1 MKKER
6 ILKSLLSAWV
16 MMLLVIAVTSCDDDD
31 DDINSGQ
38 VVLLSFGPSGVHLGD
53 EIVFVGENLSKVSA
67 VVFQPGVEVS
77 KSAFTSATDE
87 RIKLVIPQSAET
99 GKVVLKTADGD
110 VESKTVFSLEV
121 PVVISAVTD
130 EAKPGTDI
138 TITGEFVNWIESI
151 TFPSDVTIPKV
162 NFVSRSQTEVVVTVP
177 LEAET
182 GFLIFNTGG
191 TEPLAIGYE
200 DPLTVTLPAVLTL
213 NPLSVQQTE
222 NITIS
227 GTDLDLITEITFGGD
242 VTSSEFVSQSENEI
256 VLSVPVGALTGAL
269 TLHQVSP
276 VSITT
281 SDELSIVLPKG
292 TNLAPKPAIPGTDN
306 ITITGTNLDLVS
318 ELTLVGA
325 TDPIVV
331 PVDQFV
337 SISATEIVL
346 DLPET
351 AANGPIVYKSIHGYS
366 SNLGVS
372 VLIPTPGPAPLDY
385 YIYDDGLLNG
395 WSKWN
400 GWGTDEQDFAST
412 EEVFDGTQAIKIIYN
427 DQWGAVQVGAPSTDV
442 FSGYSTLS
450 FRIFVPEAQDFII
463 QLNEDGDN
471 YLSVPAGWSEVEIA
485 IADMAGNDNVAELR
499 FKNNNANTPVTLYID
514 YIGLKL

>member
-1 MKKER
+1 
-6 ILKSLLSAWV
+6 
-16 MMLLVIAVTSCDDDD
+16 LVIAVTSCDDDD

-222 NITIS
+222 NITI
-227 GTDLDLITEITFGGD
+227 
-242 VTSSEFVSQSENEI
+242 
-256 VLSVPVGALTGAL
+256 
-269 TLHQVSP
+269 
-276 VSITT
+276 
-281 SDELSIVLPKG
+281 
-292 TNLAPKPAIPGTDN
+292 
-306 ITITGTNLDLVS
+306 
-318 ELTLVGA
+318 
-325 TDPIVV
+325 
-331 PVDQFV
+331 
-337 SISATEIVL
+337 
-346 DLPET
+346 
-351 AANGPIVYKSIHGYS
+351 
-366 SNLGVS
+366 
-372 VLIPTPGPAPLDY
+372 
-385 YIYDDGLLNG
+385 
-395 WSKWN
+395 
-400 GWGTDEQDFAST
+400 
-412 EEVFDGTQAIKIIYN
+412 
-427 DQWGAVQVGAPSTDV
+427 
-442 FSGYSTLS
+442 
-450 FRIFVPEAQDFII
+450 
-463 QLNEDGDN
+463 
-471 YLSVPAGWSEVEIA
+471 
-485 IADMAGNDNVAELR
+485 
-499 FKNNNANTPVTLYID
+499 
-514 YIGLKL
+514 